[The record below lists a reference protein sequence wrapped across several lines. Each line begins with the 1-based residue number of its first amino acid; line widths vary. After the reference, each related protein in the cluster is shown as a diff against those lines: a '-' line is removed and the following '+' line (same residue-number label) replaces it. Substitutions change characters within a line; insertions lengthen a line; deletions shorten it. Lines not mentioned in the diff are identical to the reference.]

1 MNILTFPLPKD
12 ALSNGGNWLSGS
24 EKVFK
29 YYFSLLSALRFN
41 KIKTPSPK
49 NVLCHVWLKLV
60 QWF

>member
-41 KIKTPSPK
+41 KI
-49 NVLCHVWLKLV
+49 
-60 QWF
+60 